1 MYVVAAWH
9 VLLWITKLRLLKSCI
24 PKVMHVHK
32 ALAHGAWRAE
42 HDSAMHAGINLAAQQ
57 LCLLYCS
64 WKHYGIGCSMR
75 VRLCL
80 D

>member
-1 MYVVAAWH
+1 MGTCVHTEHMYVVAAWH

-57 LCLLYCS
+57 L
-64 WKHYGIGCSMR
+64 
-75 VRLCL
+75 
-80 D
+80 